1 MVEGE
6 LETSREA
13 IVGGME
19 GRSTAH
25 RCCRRGQRET
35 PDCAPGGWEVL
46 PSGRATRWHAPPSY
60 VLQGRGPKSRKGVYR
75 IRTELVLL
83 LESSVIWGVR

>member
-35 PDCAPGGWEVL
+35 RIVHLGDGKCYHPGD
-46 PSGRATRWHAPPSY
+46 
-60 VLQGRGPKSRKGVYR
+60 
-75 IRTELVLL
+75 
-83 LESSVIWGVR
+83 